1 MAGEPRFYAIKD
13 ALRVALVMPVSF
25 ALALHVF
32 DSNGMALFA
41 AFGPMALMVF
51 VQFGGTRRMRLL
63 AYAVLTLGGAGL
75 IALGTL
81 CSRTPWL
88 ATVAMLVLG
97 FAIIFAAS
105 STPTSPPPSAARSWS
120 SCWR

>member
-13 ALRVALVMPVSF
+13 ALRVALVMPLSF

-32 DSNGMALFA
+32 EAPKMALFA

-51 VQFGGTRRMRLL
+51 VQFGGRRRTRLL
-63 AYAVLTLGGAGL
+63 AYTVLTVGGAGL
-75 IALGTL
+75 IAVGTL

-88 ATVAMLVLG
+88 ATVMMLVLG
-97 FAIIFAAS
+97 FAIIFAGVFDAYV
-105 STPTSPPPSAARSWS
+105 
-120 SCWR
+120 